1 MGTSLVAGC
10 DALVTRIAISQ
21 IVKIQIVKIQI
32 VKIQI
37 VKIQFVKIQFVTI
50 GRPKMV
56 GSSSEC
62 LCGSSVEVSQRGWP
76 SG

>member
-1 MGTSLVAGC
+1 VGTSPVAGC

-21 IVKIQIVKIQI
+21 IVKIPI

>member
-1 MGTSLVAGC
+1 VGTSLVAGC
-10 DALVTRIAISQ
+10 DALVTRIAISP
-21 IVKIQIVKIQI
+21 IVKIPI